1 MSFRSTIVIIAFASL
16 AAPALAN
23 DLKPGL
29 WESTKY
35 LEGEGLP
42 EALTEK
48 KTAQQCLGAEETSDI
63 AALMEQKW
71 TEINCQ
77 DIDIQRNGKVIE
89 GQAACKMGPRTTQVE
104 TTVTLHSNE
113 HYTMKTVMTNEGQAI
128 AHAERKWLQADCAN

>member
-1 MSFRSTIVIIAFASL
+1 MSFRKLLPVLALTTL

-42 EALTEK
+42 AELTEK
-48 KTAQQCLGAEETSDI
+48 KTVKQCLSADETSDI

-71 TEINCQ
+71 NEINCQ

-104 TTVTLHSNE
+104 TTVTLHSDE